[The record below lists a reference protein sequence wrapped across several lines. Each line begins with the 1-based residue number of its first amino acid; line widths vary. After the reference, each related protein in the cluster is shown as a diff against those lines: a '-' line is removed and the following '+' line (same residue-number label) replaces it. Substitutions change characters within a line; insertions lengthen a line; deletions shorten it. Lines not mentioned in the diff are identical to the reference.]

1 MLIAGAGYGGPPDG
15 RERAMGMDF
24 SVITE
29 DSHLDDYEYG
39 TDPYADLD
47 DFDEESDTDMDEWDD
62 EDLLEFAD
70 EDGGVAT
77 PDGCWVEPDGVCPHG
92 ERSPLLVRG
101 LI

>member
-1 MLIAGAGYGGPPDG
+1 
-15 RERAMGMDF
+15 MDF
-24 SVITE
+24 SVISE

-39 TDPYADLD
+39 TDPYADMD
-47 DFDEESDTDMDEWDD
+47 DYEDEADVYEPDEWDD
-62 EDLLEFAD
+62 AELLEFA
-70 EDGGVAT
+70 EQDGGVET

>member
-1 MLIAGAGYGGPPDG
+1 
-15 RERAMGMDF
+15 MDF

-29 DSHLDDYEYG
+29 DYHLDDYEYG
-39 TDPYADLD
+39 TDPYADMD
-47 DFDEESDTDMDEWDD
+47 DFDEEPEEPDMYEADEWDD
-62 EDLLEFAD
+62 EELLEFAD

>member
-1 MLIAGAGYGGPPDG
+1 
-15 RERAMGMDF
+15 MGMDF

-29 DSHLDDYEYG
+29 DSHLGDYGDVYAPDAYG
-39 TDPYADLD
+39 QDPYADLD
-47 DFDEESDTDMDEWDD
+47 GDDFEPDEWDD
-62 EDLLEFAD
+62 EELLEFAD